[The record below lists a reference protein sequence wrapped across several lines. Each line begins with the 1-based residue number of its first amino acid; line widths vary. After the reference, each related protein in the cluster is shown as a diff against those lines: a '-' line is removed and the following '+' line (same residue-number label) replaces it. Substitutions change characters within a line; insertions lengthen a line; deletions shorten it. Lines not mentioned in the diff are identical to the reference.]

1 MNAIARLLAVGI
13 CAAAAASAANAQVRQ
28 LSQGTTAPRPSSSTT
43 APSAP
48 NPAGLRPIFPA
59 GISSGSGAAVSSDP
73 IAARTSPIAPAGSAT
88 PPTTANPNLPP
99 AELPSPDGNFTGIVT
114 NVPNT
119 AVLGAGATVPGPAQR
134 STSGAGGFAAV
145 DIARSFFFADAN
157 HDGDLTRAEA
167 RRLSIGTMSFEEMDR
182 NYDGLISR
190 FEYEDSLR

>member
-1 MNAIARLLAVGI
+1 MNAITRLLAVGI

-28 LSQGTTAPRPSSSTT
+28 LSQGVSTPRPATNTT

-73 IAARTSPIAPAGSAT
+73 VAANTSPIAPAGSAT
-88 PPTTANPNLPP
+88 PPSTNNGNLPP
-99 AELPSPDGNFTGIVT
+99 SELPSPDGNFTGTIT

-134 STSGAGGFAAV
+134 ANSGAGGFSAV

-182 NYDGLISR
+182 NYDGQISR